1 MAEESLNSNHVRR
14 LSVTCRHID
23 KLLAD
28 MEGAL
33 SVGESKQAF
42 PEYLMDVTPAQR
54 RMVEAYIA
62 RIRLQLARILDGQG
76 IERPE
81 PSIPVSR
88 CLHTALTF
96 ITIAAEELHP
106 RHMRGYGEISS
117 TARADLN
124 RIAAE
129 LLGLTAEF
137 DRYLSKEIHG
147 TTPSSAEEVVNPE
160 IVNPEKDDKTC

>member
-33 SVGESKQAF
+33 SVDESKQAF
-42 PEYLMDVTPAQR
+42 PEYLLDVTPAQR
-54 RMVEAYIA
+54 RMAENYIA
-62 RIRLQLARILDGQG
+62 RIRVQLTRILDGQR

-88 CLHTALTF
+88 CLHSGLTF
-96 ITIAAEELHP
+96 ITIAAEGLQP
-106 RHMRGYGEISS
+106 RYMRGYGEVSS
-117 TARADLN
+117 AARADLD

-129 LLGLTAEF
+129 MVVLTAEF
-137 DRYLSKEIHG
+137 DRYVTKEIHG
-147 TTPSSAEEVVNPE
+147 TTRSAAEEVVKPE
-160 IVNPEKDDKTC
+160 RDDKTC

>member
-14 LSVTCRHID
+14 LSVTCRRID

-33 SVGESKQAF
+33 SVAESKEAF

-76 IERPE
+76 
-81 PSIPVSR
+81 
-88 CLHTALTF
+88 
-96 ITIAAEELHP
+96 
-106 RHMRGYGEISS
+106 
-117 TARADLN
+117 N
-124 RIAAE
+124 
-129 LLGLTAEF
+129 
-137 DRYLSKEIHG
+137 
-147 TTPSSAEEVVNPE
+147 
-160 IVNPEKDDKTC
+160 